1 MTSFWV
7 VAGIFIVGALLFVL
21 PTLLLTKKN
30 RRAGVARDTTNVSI
44 YRDQLAELDADLH
57 SDILTHE
64 QYEQSKREL
73 QQRMLED
80 IPGGKSMTETLAAGG
95 DRNVATITLVVL
107 ALPLL
112 AVSLYLWLGNTR
124 ALTPQPAVEQMPMS
138 AASDQGGHQDISAVL
153 NALAA
158 RLKDQPDDI
167 EGWIML
173 GRTYAMMQ
181 RFNEARVAY
190 EKALA
195 LAPENAALITDYAD
209 IVAMTNN
216 GSLMGK
222 PLELINKALQLDPEN
237 PKALALAGTAEFE
250 QKRFKQAA
258 AYWEQLLVLI
268 PAESEL
274 AQSVSSSIAEAK
286 SLASGKGS
294 MVARAQD
301 QSPGS
306 QVPPPDGNKPG
317 SAAAAGTGAGAAAA
331 PGNGT
336 LSGKVTLSPAL
347 AGKASPNDSL
357 YVFARAKM
365 GPRAPL
371 ATMRLQ
377 VKDLPATFSLND
389 SMARS
394 GVQLSTFP
402 DEVVVGAR
410 ISKSGSPMPQS
421 GDLQGLSQPVRVG
434 DKGINVVI
442 DQPLP

>member
-21 PTLLLTKKN
+21 PTLLRKKDYQ
-30 RRAGVARDTTNVSI
+30 AGGARDSTNISI
-44 YRDQLAELDADLH
+44 YRDQLADLDNDLR
-57 SDILTHE
+57 SDTLTRE

-80 IPGGKSMTETLAAGG
+80 VPQGGSVTTATLLVGG
-95 DRNVATITLVVL
+95 GNRNVATIALVVL
-107 ALPLL
+107 AIPLL

-124 ALTPQPAVEQMPMS
+124 ALTPQPAVEQMPMQGMT
-138 AASDQGGHQDISAVL
+138 DEGGHQNFSAVL
-153 NALAA
+153 DNLTA
-158 RLKDQPDDI
+158 RLKEQPNDM
-167 EGWIML
+167 EGWVML

-181 RFNEARVAY
+181 RFPEAKSAY

-195 LAPENAALITDYAD
+195 MVPDDAELLTDYAD
-209 IVAMTNN
+209 VVAMTNN
-216 GSLMGK
+216 GSLMGQ
-222 PLELINKALQLDPEN
+222 PQELINKALRLDPKN
-237 PKALALAGTAEFE
+237 PKALALAGTVEFE

-258 AYWEQLLVLI
+258 IYWEQLLALV
-268 PAESEL
+268 PPESDL
-274 AQSVSSSIAEAK
+274 ARSVSNSIAEAK

-294 MVARAQD
+294 TMARAQD
-301 QSPGS
+301 QAPSG
-306 QVPPPDGNKPG
+306 QNPPPAGNRPE
-317 SAAAAGTGAGAAAA
+317 SAAAAGAAVAGD
-331 PGNGT
+331 GT
-336 LSGKVTLSPAL
+336 LSGKVTLSPAM

-357 YVFARAKM
+357 YVFARAKA

-371 ATMRLQ
+371 ATLRLQ

-421 GDLQGLSQPVRVG
+421 GDLQGLSQPVRIG
-434 DKGINVVI
+434 AKGIDVVI
-442 DQPLP
+442 DQTLP

>member
-7 VAGIFIVGALLFVL
+7 VVGIFIVGALLFVL
-21 PTLLLTKKN
+21 PTLLRKKN
-30 RRAGVARDTTNVSI
+30 HQAGVARDTTNVSI
-44 YRDQLAELDADLH
+44 YRDQLAELEADLH

-80 IPGGKSMTETLAAGG
+80 IPEGKSMTGTLVAGG
-95 DRNVATITLVVL
+95 NRNVATIALVAL
-107 ALPLL
+107 ALPIL

-124 ALTPQPAVEQMPMS
+124 ALTPQPAAEQMPMS
-138 AASDQGGHQDISAVL
+138 SMSEEGGHQNFSSVL
-153 NALAA
+153 DNLTA
-158 RLKDQPDDI
+158 RLRDQPDDI

-173 GRTYAMMQ
+173 GRTYAIMQ
-181 RFNEARVAY
+181 RFDEAKGAY
-190 EKALA
+190 EKVLA
-195 LAPENAALITDYAD
+195 LAPEDAELITDYAD

-222 PLELINKALQLDPEN
+222 PLELINKALRLDPKN

-258 AYWEQLLVLI
+258 AYWEQLLALI

-274 AQSVSSSIAEAK
+274 GRSVSSSIAEAK

-294 MVARAQD
+294 AMARAQD
-301 QSPGS
+301 QAPGG
-306 QVPPPDGNKPG
+306 QNPPPAGNKPE
-317 SAAAAGTGAGAAAA
+317 SVAAAGAAAA
-331 PGNGT
+331 SGDGT

-365 GPRAPL
+365 GPKAPL
-371 ATMRLQ
+371 ATLRLQ
-377 VKDLPATFSLND
+377 VKDLPATFALND

-394 GVQLSTFP
+394 GLQLSTFS

-421 GDLQGLSQPVRVG
+421 GDLQGLSQPIKVG
-434 DKGINVVI
+434 AKGIDVVI
-442 DQPLP
+442 DQQLP

>member
-21 PTLLLTKKN
+21 PTLLRKKDHQ
-30 RRAGVARDTTNVSI
+30 AGVARDSTNVSI
-44 YRDQLAELDADLH
+44 YRDQLAELDNDLR
-57 SDILTHE
+57 SDTLTRE

-80 IPGGKSMTETLAAGG
+80 IPEGESSMTAAILAVGSN
-95 DRNVATITLVVL
+95 RNTATIALISL
-107 ALPLL
+107 AIPLL

-124 ALTPQPAVEQMPMS
+124 ALTPQPAVEQMPMGGVT
-138 AASDQGGHQDISAVL
+138 DEGGHQNFSAVL
-153 NALAA
+153 ESLTA
-158 RLKDQPDDI
+158 RLKEQPDDV

-173 GRTYAMMQ
+173 GRTYAIMQ
-181 RFNEARVAY
+181 RFPDAKVAY
-190 EKALA
+190 EKVIAMV
-195 LAPENAALITDYAD
+195 PDNAELLTDYAD

-216 GSLMGK
+216 GSLMGQ
-222 PLELINKALQLDPEN
+222 PLELINKALRLDPKN

-250 QKRFKQAA
+250 QKRFSKAA
-258 AYWEQLLVLI
+258 VYWEQLLALV
-268 PAESEL
+268 PPESEL
-274 AQSVSSSIAEAK
+274 ARSVSSSIAEAK

-294 MVARAQD
+294 IMARAQD
-301 QSPGS
+301 QAPSG
-306 QVPPPDGNKPG
+306 QNPPPAGNKPE
-317 SAAAAGTGAGAAAA
+317 SVAAAGAAAS
-331 PGNGT
+331 GGGT
-336 LSGKVTLSPAL
+336 LSGKVTLGPAM

-357 YVFARAKM
+357 YIFARAKV

-371 ATMRLQ
+371 ATLRLQ

-410 ISKSGSPMPQS
+410 ISRSGSPMPQS

-434 DKGINVVI
+434 AKGIDVVI
-442 DQPLP
+442 DQTLP

>member
-21 PTLLLTKKN
+21 PTLLRKKDYQ
-30 RRAGVARDTTNVSI
+30 AGGGRDSTNISI
-44 YRDQLAELDADLH
+44 YRDQLADLDNDLR
-57 SDILTHE
+57 SDILTRE

-80 IPGGKSMTETLAAGG
+80 VPQGGSVTTATLVGG
-95 DRNVATITLVVL
+95 GNRNVATIALVVL
-107 ALPLL
+107 AIPLL

-124 ALTPQPAVEQMPMS
+124 ALTPQPAVEQMPMQGMT
-138 AASDQGGHQDISAVL
+138 DEGGHQNFSAVL
-153 NALAA
+153 DNLTA
-158 RLKDQPDDI
+158 RLKEQPNDM
-167 EGWIML
+167 EGWVML

-181 RFNEARVAY
+181 RFPEAKSAY

-195 LAPENAALITDYAD
+195 MVPDDAELLTDYAD

-216 GSLMGK
+216 GSLMGQ
-222 PLELINKALQLDPEN
+222 PQELINKALRLDPKN

-258 AYWEQLLVLI
+258 VYWEQLLALV
-268 PAESEL
+268 PPESDL
-274 AQSVSSSIAEAK
+274 ARSVSNSIAEAK

-294 MVARAQD
+294 IMARAQD
-301 QSPGS
+301 QAPGG
-306 QVPPPDGNKPG
+306 QNPPPAGNRPE
-317 SAAAAGTGAGAAAA
+317 SAAAAGATTAG
-331 PGNGT
+331 GGT
-336 LSGKVTLSPAL
+336 LSGNVTLSPAM

-357 YVFARAKM
+357 YIFARAKV

-371 ATMRLQ
+371 ATLRLQ

-394 GVQLSTFP
+394 GVQLSTFA

-421 GDLQGLSQPVRVG
+421 GDLQGLSQAARVG

-442 DQPLP
+442 DQTLP

>member
-21 PTLLLTKKN
+21 PTLLRKKDYQ
-30 RRAGVARDTTNVSI
+30 AGGGRDSTNISI
-44 YRDQLAELDADLH
+44 YRDQLADLDNDLR
-57 SDILTHE
+57 SDILTRE

-80 IPGGKSMTETLAAGG
+80 VPQGGSVTTATLVGG
-95 DRNVATITLVVL
+95 GNRNVATIALVVL
-107 ALPLL
+107 AIPLL

-124 ALTPQPAVEQMPMS
+124 ALTPQPAVEQMPMQGMT
-138 AASDQGGHQDISAVL
+138 DEGGHQNFSAVL
-153 NALAA
+153 DNLTA
-158 RLKDQPDDI
+158 RLKEQPNDM
-167 EGWIML
+167 EGWVML

-181 RFNEARVAY
+181 RFPEAKSAY

-195 LAPENAALITDYAD
+195 MVPDDAELLTDYAD

-216 GSLMGK
+216 GSLMGQ
-222 PLELINKALQLDPEN
+222 PQELINKALRLDPKN

-258 AYWEQLLVLI
+258 VYWEQLLALV
-268 PAESEL
+268 PPESDL
-274 AQSVSSSIAEAK
+274 ARSVSNSIAEAK

-294 MVARAQD
+294 IMARAQD
-301 QSPGS
+301 QAPGG
-306 QVPPPDGNKPG
+306 QNPPPAGNRPE
-317 SAAAAGTGAGAAAA
+317 SAAAAGAATAG
-331 PGNGT
+331 GGT
-336 LSGKVTLSPAL
+336 LSGNVTLSPAM

-357 YVFARAKM
+357 YIFARAKV

-371 ATMRLQ
+371 ATLRLQ

-394 GVQLSTFP
+394 GVQLSTFA

-421 GDLQGLSQPVRVG
+421 GDLQGLSQAARVG

-442 DQPLP
+442 DQTLP